1 MAAGMGDGPGVY
13 RLTVSLKAEEQPMD
27 LSMHAVAVPPLRR
40 TLSNLAGVLRKGQS
54 HAEARGIEPQVLLQ
68 SRLFPDMFPLVRQ
81 VQIASDIA
89 RRGVARLAG
98 GEAPAM
104 EDNETSFGELIDRLE
119 RTITY
124 LDSVSAELLEGSQ
137 NRQVT
142 VPIGR
147 GETITMEGLPFLTT
161 FVLPNVYFH
170 CTTAYD
176 LLRHNGVVLGKR
188 DFLGEP

>member
-1 MAAGMGDGPGVY
+1 
-13 RLTVSLKAEEQPMD
+13 MD
-27 LSMHAVAVPPLRR
+27 LSMHAVAVPPLKRA
-40 TLSNLAGVLRKGQS
+40 LHNLAAVLGKGQA
-54 HAEARGIEPQVLLQ
+54 HAEALGIDPQVLLQ
-68 SRLFPDMFPLVRQ
+68 SRLYPDMFPLIRQ

-98 GEAPAM
+98 DEAPAI
-104 EDNETSFGELIDRLE
+104 EDNETSFKELIDRLE
-119 RTITY
+119 RTVAF
-124 LDSVSAELLEGSQ
+124 LDSVAAGLLDGSQ
-137 NRQVT
+137 TRPVT

-147 GETITMEGLPFLTT
+147 DETITMEGLPFLCA